1 VGVNGHG
8 EDEIMA
14 RDVDGGTDPEYDWSW
29 TDEDIDW
36 VPPSVDSNKASVA
49 RMYDYFL
56 GGKDNFA
63 VDREAAEAVA
73 RVVPGVRVNAMANRT
88 FLIKAVEEM
97 SRAGVRQFIDLGTGI
112 PTSPNVH
119 EVAREY
125 HADARVLYVDNDP
138 VVLVHNR
145 ALLARTDGVVTIM
158 HDLRQPSSV
167 LSDPA
172 IPGLIDFSEPVGLLC
187 VAVLHFVAADIA
199 PEIMSQYRKQL
210 APGSYLA
217 ISAAS
222 HEGMPLSTV
231 RELEGIY
238 SRSNA
243 TLVFRSKPQVEQLF
257 EGFELL
263 DPGLTMVTRWRT
275 DGEGGEGSTCGV
287 GRKS

>member
-1 VGVNGHG
+1 
-8 EDEIMA
+8 MA
-14 RDVDGGTDPEYDWSW
+14 REVDDGTNPEYDWSW
-29 TDEDIDW
+29 TDEDVDW
-36 VPPSVDSNKASVA
+36 VPPSVGSNKPSVA
-49 RMYDYFL
+49 RMYDYYL

-73 RVVPGVRVNAMANRT
+73 RTVPGARLNALASRQFLVNAVRLMA
-88 FLIKAVEEM
+88 K
-97 SRAGVRQFIDLGTGI
+97 SGVRQFIDLGTGI

-119 EVAREY
+119 EVARQY
-125 HADARVLYVDNDP
+125 CPDARVVYVDNDP

-158 HDLRQPSSV
+158 QDLRQPSAV
-167 LSDPA
+167 FGDPVVA
-172 IPGLIDFSEPVGLLC
+172 ELIDFSQPVGLLC

-199 PEIMSQYRKQL
+199 PEIMAQYCRVL

-222 HEGMPLSTV
+222 YEGMSLEAV
-231 RELEGIY
+231 RELEAIY

-243 TLVFRSKPQVEQLF
+243 TLVFRSKSQIEQLF

-263 DPGLTMVTRWRT
+263 QPGLTMVTRWRT
-275 DGEGGEGSTCGV
+275 DGQGGEGTTCGV
-287 GRKS
+287 GRKY